1 MRSTPRRRPQFAS
14 HQRVPRE
21 ENPQTHNRA
30 RRTHHTG
37 VQLWERL
44 MFSIPGTCTTAR
56 VLLKP
61 ASAPCYINDF
71 SGPCSSSCMTRSH
84 QCTYLQSH
92 LAYSR
97 SCLIALCS
105 VYSGRDVPLASHES
119 PRMRARE
126 SPTLS
131 GTYITLAGS
140 HFSASSLE
148 NKSHIPSTSRD
159 GRQRRP
165 APYNHCR
172 TSDHIA

>member
-1 MRSTPRRRPQFAS
+1 MPRRRPQFDS

-21 ENPQTHNRA
+21 ENPRTRTRA
-30 RRTHHTG
+30 RHTHHTG
-37 VQLWERL
+37 VQLWARQ
-44 MFSIPGTCTTAR
+44 MSSIPGTCTTAR

-61 ASAPCYINDF
+61 ASAPCCINDF
-71 SGPCSSSCMTRSH
+71 SGPCSCSCMTRSH
-84 QCTYLQSH
+84 HCTYLQSH

-97 SCLIALCS
+97 SGLIALCS
-105 VYSGRDVPLASHES
+105 VYSRRDVPLASHES
-119 PRMRARE
+119 PRMPARE

-140 HFSASSLE
+140 HFSTSKLE
-148 NKSHIPSTSRD
+148 NKPDIPSTSRD